1 MTIKKITAIIDEM
14 QLDNVAKA
22 LCDHGVTG
30 FTIHPVTGRGNYS
43 NTFSKGGLVTHKQIE
58 VYTSEEYAT
67 QVAHLIMKTADI
79 AVDGEGLVAIT
90 SVDELFWVYQQ
101 TSAQIND
108 FSFNEA
114 LVNAPSGEE
123 YE

>member
-90 SVDELFWVYQQ
+90 SVDKLFWVYQQ
-101 TSAQIND
+101 TPAQISDFNFND
-108 FSFNEA
+108 I
-114 LVNAPSGEE
+114 LVDNSSGGQDE
-123 YE
+123 